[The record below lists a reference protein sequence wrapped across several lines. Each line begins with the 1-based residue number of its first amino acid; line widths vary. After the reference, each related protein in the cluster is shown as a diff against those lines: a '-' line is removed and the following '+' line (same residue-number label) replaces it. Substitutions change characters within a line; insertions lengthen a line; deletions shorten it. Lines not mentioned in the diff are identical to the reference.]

1 MEDALKLTQL
11 LDSELSVAA
20 VQGADIQTLMVAFK
34 RLSLTTGQA
43 VYNWTPSNGLYRLGA
58 EHILIPRTRQ
68 PVDVLS
74 YVLSSRHYGMYL
86 LHEMAEHLRKAPV
99 QSLLKRIVQKQD
111 GVRRLVLLLD
121 EHTEIPAG
129 LEEVVGVVRFTAQR
143 ATGTEG

>member
-1 MEDALKLTQL
+1 MDDALKLTQL

-20 VQGADIQTLMVAFK
+20 VQGAEAQTLLGAFK

-74 YVLSSRHYGMYL
+74 YVLSSRHYGVYL
-86 LHEMAEHLRKAPV
+86 LHEMAEHLSKAPV
-99 QSLLKRIVQKQD
+99 QSLLKRIVAKDD
-111 GVRRLVLLLD
+111 GIRRLVLLLD
-121 EHTEIPAG
+121 EHVEIPAG
-129 LEEVVGVVRFTAQR
+129 LQEVVGIVRFTPVQR
-143 ATGTEG
+143 TGSLG